1 MNEPADRTN
10 HFVWQASLR
19 GRIGLAYGA
28 IAILTIALAAFAFVE
43 LRALEGR
50 ILLGER
56 VAELFDTALE
66 IRRYERN
73 LFLYGEEADYR
84 ENAANCARL
93 TELIDANQADFL
105 TLGLGTSLPV
115 LHREI
120 TAYQRLMADFS
131 AAGSH
136 DQERRRELESRIRAS
151 GKAIVAS
158 SEAVVVAERQAVRT
172 SLSALQAMLFFSVV
186 AVILVMVAVGRIL
199 SQRVAQPLKQ
209 IEASV
214 KAVAAGRRREIALA
228 GQDREIVSIA
238 AAFNQMLKELELRNR
253 HLLRS
258 EKLASIGT
266 MVAGVAHELNNPLSN
281 IWSSCQILLEDPA
294 LAAESPQRD
303 MLRQIDAQSI
313 RARNIV
319 RSLLDFT
326 RDRQFRSE
334 QVLLADLLRQSLA
347 FLKGDISAG
356 LVVAL
361 DIPASLAVM
370 ADRSRLQQAFLNLIK
385 NAIEAS
391 AGCPSPRLDI
401 RAAPGSGETLAPTLR
416 DGARDDFESTLAD
429 DLTACAGR
437 PMIDVL
443 IRDNGAGM
451 AAELLPRIFDPFF
464 TTKDVGKGMGLG
476 LFITY
481 QIVEEHGGCIAVA
494 SASGRGTT
502 FALRLPAAE
511 NI

>member
-1 MNEPADRTN
+1 M
-10 HFVWQASLR
+10 HWQPSLR
-19 GRIGLAYGA
+19 GRIALAYGA
-28 IAILTIALAAFAFVE
+28 IALLTIALAAFAYGE
-43 LRALEGR
+43 LQALQSR

-56 VAELFDTALE
+56 VVELFDTALE
-66 IRRYERN
+66 VRRYERN
-73 LFLYGEEADYR
+73 FFLYGEEADYR

-105 TLGLGTSLPV
+105 TLGLGAALPV

-120 TAYQRLMADFS
+120 GDYRRLMDDF
-131 AAGSH
+131 AATEQH
-136 DQERRRELESRIRAS
+136 DRKKRQELEARIRAS
-151 GKAIVAS
+151 GQAIVSS
-158 SEAVVVAERQAVRT
+158 SEAVVTAERQTVRT

-186 AVILVMVAVGRIL
+186 AVILVMIAVGRTL

-209 IEASV
+209 IEANV
-214 KAVAAGRRREIALA
+214 KAVAAGRRREITLV

-238 AAFNQMLKELELRNR
+238 TAFNQMLKELELRNR
-253 HLLRS
+253 HLLRA
-258 EKLASIGT
+258 EKLASVGT

-294 LAAESPQRD
+294 QAQDSPQRD
-303 MLRQIDAQSI
+303 LLCQIDAQSI
-313 RARNIV
+313 RARTIV

-334 QVLLADLLRQSLA
+334 QVPLADLLRQSLA
-347 FLKGDISAG
+347 FLKGEIPAALS
-356 LVVAL
+356 VAL
-361 DIPASLAVM
+361 DVPAGLAVL

-391 AGCPSPRLDI
+391 AGSAAPRLDI
-401 RAAPGSGETLAPTLR
+401 RAAPGGREALAPVLR
-416 DGARDDFESTLAD
+416 DGARADFENTLAD
-429 DLTACAGR
+429 DLTACAER
-437 PMIDVL
+437 PMIDIL

-494 SASGRGTT
+494 SATGRGTT
-502 FALRLPAAE
+502 FALRLPVAE
-511 NI
+511 NA